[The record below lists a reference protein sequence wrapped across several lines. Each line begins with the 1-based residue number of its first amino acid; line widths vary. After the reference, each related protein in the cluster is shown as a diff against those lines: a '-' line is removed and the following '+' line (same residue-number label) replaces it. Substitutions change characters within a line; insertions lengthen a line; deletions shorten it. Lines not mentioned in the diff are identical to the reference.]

1 VDLNAEL
8 DRFRTQSYRYARSYN
23 PLPAPPEPIST
34 DYIPTFQQAVVSSG
48 AGSTRY
54 TDLPTSP
61 LSSPPQFEVERRS
74 RKGKT
79 KLPDRQYTSDPRHPT
94 PGPSIHSSNYIQ
106 RHLSPQPPMYD
117 QSSSYTIRLPGLQ
130 YDLDNTNQPLDAFS
144 LTHAYLKEYSVGYV
158 NGQAFANGRRP
169 TELSDNRRTPHQQAN
184 ISRQPPQTAGVYE
197 SSSNREPPNSYQSQ
211 PYSAP
216 AAGDRPSHRRYDTAP
231 SLSSSR
237 HEGGSL
243 TRPRSR
249 SRQRGSSSG
258 SQDRVHS
265 NAMLASILSSPPSRP
280 PSRRRS
286 AGEATSPIPNPR
298 SVSFQ
303 SPIIITEPE
312 LLEETTMPS
321 NPVASS
327 LRRGSPLSQS
337 QGTWGTPTPS
347 GMTRGSSQMPS
358 LLNFR
363 NPLSDGA
370 ESSFHIS
377 GSDGAN
383 RRTSIA
389 SSEAAP
395 SQASPARPIH
405 SMVGVLPGDAE
416 VIPVSSHSNRNS
428 YLSSHSSG
436 WEASSS
442 SRSRA
447 SYGSGY
453 QPDDDHPQ
461 NQRDSLA
468 LSSNHRWSQQ
478 SYPRDDGA
486 NSYRSPASLGPRS
499 HEFPSESNSYFYA
512 EHRTQSH
519 DELRPHHHQ
528 PQDDSSSPNGRQS
541 HSRPSHAS
549 RAPRASHREL
559 LPVESPFPITVDYT
573 DDDRSPLDRG
583 SPGAG
588 PPSAMPSF
596 GNALGLELPSGPTP
610 ISAPTPIV
618 SNTMFLRTFSRDH
631 YES

>member
-1 VDLNAEL
+1 MNLKAEL
-8 DRFRTQSYRYARSYN
+8 DRFRTQSYRYARSHN

-34 DYIPTFQQAVVSSG
+34 DYVPTFQQAVLSSG
-48 AGSTRY
+48 AGSTIY
-54 TDLPTSP
+54 SDLPTSP

-79 KLPDRQYTSDPRHPT
+79 KLPDRQYMPDPRHPT
-94 PGPSIHSSNYIQ
+94 PGPSIHSSNHVQ
-106 RHLSPQPPMYD
+106 RHLNPQPPMYD
-117 QSSSYTIRLPGLQ
+117 QSSSYTTRIPGLQ
-130 YDLDNTNQPLDAFS
+130 YDFDNTNQPLDAFS

-158 NGQAFANGRRP
+158 NGQAFVNGRRP

-197 SSSNREPPNSYQSQ
+197 SSSNREPPNSYQNQ

-231 SLSSSR
+231 SLGSSR
-237 HEGGSL
+237 NEAGAS

-249 SRQRGSSSG
+249 SRQRGSSAG
-258 SQDRVHS
+258 SQDRVHG
-265 NAMLASILSSPPSRP
+265 NAMLASILSSPPLRP

-286 AGEATSPIPNPR
+286 AGEATSPLPNPR

-303 SPIIITEPE
+303 SPILIPEPE
-312 LLEETTMPS
+312 LLEETTVPS
-321 NPVASS
+321 NPVAPS

-363 NPLSDGA
+363 NPLSDAG

-377 GSDGAN
+377 GSEGAN

-389 SSEAAP
+389 SSGGAP

-416 VIPVSSHSNRNS
+416 ATSVSNRNS
-428 YLSSHSSG
+428 YLASHSSG
-436 WEASSS
+436 LEAGSS

-453 QPDDDHPQ
+453 QPDDDRSQ
-461 NQRDSLA
+461 NQRDTQA

-478 SYPRDDGA
+478 SYIRDDREI
-486 NSYRSPASLGPRS
+486 SYRSPTSLGPRA
-499 HEFPSESNSYFYA
+499 HELRTESNSYFYA
-512 EHRTQSH
+512 EHRTQSY
-519 DELRPHHHQ
+519 DDLRPYHHQ
-528 PQDDSSSPNGRQS
+528 PRDDSSNPSDRQN

-573 DDDRSPLDRG
+573 DDDRSPLDQG

-588 PPSAMPSF
+588 PPSATPAF

-618 SNTMFLRTFSRDH
+618 SNTTFLRTFSRDH